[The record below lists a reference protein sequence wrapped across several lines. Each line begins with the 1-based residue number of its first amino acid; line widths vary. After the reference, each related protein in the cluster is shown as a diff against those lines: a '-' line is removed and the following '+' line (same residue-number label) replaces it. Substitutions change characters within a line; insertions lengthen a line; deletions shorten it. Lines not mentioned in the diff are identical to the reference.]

1 MKYLN
6 LYFLRSP
13 GYFLVA
19 AFFDGVFFAADF
31 LAAFGAFLAGDFLAA
46 VVFFAAFLA
55 GLCKFKI
62 DINE

>member
-1 MKYLN
+1 MKYLS
-6 LYFLRSP
+6 LYFSRSP
-13 GYFLVA
+13 GYFFAA
-19 AFFDGVFFAADF
+19 AFFGVFFGAGF

-62 DINE
+62 YIDK

>member
-1 MKYLN
+1 MN

-13 GYFLVA
+13 GYFFAA
-19 AFFDGVFFAADF
+19 AFFGVFFGAGF
-31 LAAFGAFLAGDFLAA
+31 FGAFFAGDFLAA

-55 GLCKFKI
+55 GLCKLKI